1 MVKKRIDWIDI
12 AKGIAIILMVIGHII
27 PYNNLIVWIFSFH
40 MPLFIIL
47 SGITYKIPK
56 DKENLKINFKKYL
69 KKLFLPYAITLLICT
84 IIRVLKSVDV
94 FSLDIFFK
102 ELAKYFLWGNGCDY
116 NFLGINF
123 TGVGPIWFLIT
134 LFFSKLI
141 FDFINYKASKN
152 NLITNIIIYSF
163 CLLLGLEI
171 GEVLWLPQG
180 LDLVLIFLFYLY
192 VGYLLKTQFDNLK
205 VNKTL
210 IFVIAFAIW
219 GICLGMNMFVELAMR
234 GYPLGLLSIIES
246 LCASYCIIELCKIM
260 AKNKYLNR
268 FLTKVGIMSLTILCI
283 HAIENFLINW
293 ETLNINLY
301 ALAFIRLV
309 MILVLA
315 FIFTLIKQKIMI
327 LVMKKQV

>member
-171 GEVLWLPQG
+171 GEVLWLPHG

-192 VGYLLKTQFDNLK
+192 VGYLFKTQFDNLK

-246 LCASYCIIELCKIM
+246 ICASYCIIELCKVM

-301 ALAFIRLV
+301 ALTFIRLV

-315 FIFTLIKQKIMI
+315 FIFTWIKQKIMI
-327 LVMKKQV
+327 LFMKKQV

>member
-1 MVKKRIDWIDI
+1 MTKKRIDWIDV

-27 PYNNLIVWIFSFH
+27 PFNNLIVWIFSFH

-47 SGITYKIPK
+47 SGVTYKIPK
-56 DKENLKINFKKYL
+56 DKENLKTNFKKYL
-69 KKLFLPYAITLLICT
+69 KKLFLPYAITIFICT
-84 IIRVLKSVDV
+84 IIRVIKSVDI

-102 ELAKYFLWGNGCDY
+102 ELIKYFVWGNGCDY
-116 NFLGINF
+116 TFLGINF

-134 LFFSKLI
+134 LFFSKLV
-141 FDFINYKASKN
+141 FDFINYKVGRT

-171 GEVLWLPQG
+171 GEVTWLPQG
-180 LDLVLIFLFYLY
+180 FDLVLIFLFYLY
-192 VGYLLKTQFDNLK
+192 AGYLFKTQFDNLK
-205 VNKTL
+205 VNKTI

-219 GICLGMNMFVELAMR
+219 GICLGMNMFIEVAMR

-246 LCASYCIIELCKIM
+246 LCASYCVIALCQVIT
-260 AKNKYLNR
+260 KNKFLNS

-283 HAIENFLINW
+283 HAIENYLFDW
-293 ETLNINLY
+293 SALNINLY
-301 ALAFIRLV
+301 ALTLIRLS

-315 FIFTLIKQKIMI
+315 FCFTWIKQKIMI
-327 LVMKKQV
+327 LLIKKQV